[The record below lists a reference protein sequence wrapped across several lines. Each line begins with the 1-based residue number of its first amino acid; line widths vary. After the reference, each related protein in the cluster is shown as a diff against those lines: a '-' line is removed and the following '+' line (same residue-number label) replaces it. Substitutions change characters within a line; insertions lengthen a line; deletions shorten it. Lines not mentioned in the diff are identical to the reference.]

1 MQTAPAFCRSTF
13 LFRNFATRRGFNPY
27 KISTNTTTFSIL
39 RLLSSPKSA
48 RVLCSLP
55 TMPDYTLYYMP
66 TPNGKKISLALEE
79 LQLSYEV
86 KEVDIR
92 NGDQFKPEFIA
103 INPNS
108 KIPALV
114 DHTAEGGDFAVFE
127 SGAILE
133 YLADKHGKLMP
144 PVLQP
149 RARMAVKQWLYW
161 QMAGFGPMLGQMNFF
176 WIYSKDDVPVGK
188 ERYLKEALRLFTVL
202 DTQLA
207 SNKFIAGDEYSIADI
222 ACYWWSLSPMRV
234 DAVKDKF
241 DQFEN
246 IKRWQKQI
254 EDRGAVAKVNAIP
267 FGQS

>member
-1 MQTAPAFCRSTF
+1 MS
-13 LFRNFATRRGFNPY
+13 
-27 KISTNTTTFSIL
+27 
-39 RLLSSPKSA
+39 
-48 RVLCSLP
+48 
-55 TMPDYTLYYMP
+55 DYTLYYMP

-79 LQLSYEV
+79 LQLSYEI
-86 KEVDIR
+86 KEINIR
-92 NGDQFKPEFIA
+92 AGDQFKPDFVA

-114 DHTAEGGDFAVFE
+114 DHTAEGGPFTVFE

-144 PVLQP
+144 SVLQP

-176 WIYSKDDVPVGK
+176 WIYSKDDIPAGK
-188 ERYLKEALRLFTVL
+188 ERYLKEALRLFSVL
-202 DTQLA
+202 DKQLE

-222 ACYWWSLSPMRV
+222 ACYWWSLSPRRV
-234 DAVKDKF
+234 EEVKSRF
-241 DQFEN
+241 EEFEN

-254 EDRGAVAKVNAIP
+254 EGRDAVAKVNAIP